1 MANQQN
7 TAEELLL
14 DVRVAEAS
22 SLYKFYLNQEKKI
35 LGAAAVVVFFTIW
48 ELVGNTFQLINPMF
62 MSAPSLIFK
71 AAVGLVSSGEIW
83 NDLKISGIELFWGYT
98 LAAAFGV
105 PFGIMVGWYKRAS
118 HVFDPFINAMNAT
131 PRVALLPLVIIWL
144 GIGIL
149 SKVGIIF
156 LGAVFPILIN
166 TRDGVKTTPHSLL
179 TCARSFGASEWMI
192 FKTVVLPS
200 TLPFI
205 LTGLRLATGRALVG
219 VMVGELYAATA
230 GIGFMITVAG
240 ATFQTDK
247 VFVGVGIFAISG
259 MILMEALT
267 RFEGRFDKWR
277 VKVGSQE

>member
-1 MANQQN
+1 MADQGS
-7 TAEELLL
+7 TAEVLL
-14 DVRVAEAS
+14 DVSVAEAS
-22 SLYKFYLNQEKKI
+22 RLYKFYLNQEKKL
-35 LGAAAVVVFFTIW
+35 LGTLAVVIFLTIW

-71 AAVGLVSSGEIW
+71 AAVQLFTSGEIW
-83 NDLKISGIELFWGYT
+83 NDLKISGIELFWGY
-98 LAAAFGV
+98 LLSVAFGI
-105 PFGIMVGWYKRAS
+105 PFGIMVGWYRRAS
-118 HVFDPFINAMNAT
+118 YLFDPFINAMNAT

-166 TRDGVKTTPHSLL
+166 TRDGVKTTPHNLL
-179 TCARSFGASEWMI
+179 TAARSFGASEWML

-247 VFVGVGIFAISG
+247 VFVGVLIFAISG
-259 MILMEALT
+259 VIMMEALT
-267 RFEGRFDKWR
+267 KVEKRFDKWR
-277 VKVGSQE
+277 VAVGAAE

>member
-1 MANQQN
+1 MANQN
-7 TAEELLL
+7 ESAEELLL
-14 DVRVAEAS
+14 DVKVAEAS
-22 SLYKFYLNQEKKI
+22 RLYKFYLNQEKKI
-35 LGAAAVVVFFTIW
+35 LGAASVTLFLITW

-62 MSAPSLIFK
+62 MSAPSLVFN
-71 AAVGLVSSGEIW
+71 AAVQLFASGEIY
-83 NDLKISGIELFWGYT
+83 NDLYISGLELFWGYF
-98 LAAAFGV
+98 LSAAVAI
-105 PFGIMVGWYKRAS
+105 PFGIMVGWYRRAS
-118 HVFDPFINAMNAT
+118 HIFDPFINAMNAT

-166 TRDGVKTTPHSLL
+166 TRDGVKTTPANLL
-179 TCARSFGASEWMI
+179 TAARSFGASEWTL

-200 TLPFI
+200 TIPFI
-205 LTGLRLATGRALVG
+205 LTGLRLGLGRAIVG

-247 VFVGVGIFAISG
+247 VFVGVLVFALTG
-259 MILMEALT
+259 MIGMDLLT
-267 RFEGRFDKWR
+267 RVESRFDKWR
-277 VKVGSQE
+277 PKVGAKE

>member
-1 MANQQN
+1 MADQNN

-35 LGAAAVVVFFTIW
+35 LGTAGVVTFLLVW

-62 MSAPSLIFK
+62 MSAPSLIWK
-71 AAVGLVSSGEIW
+71 AAVQLFSSGEIY
-83 NDLKISGIELFWGYT
+83 NDLYVSGTELFWGYF
-98 LAAAFGV
+98 LSIAVAV
-105 PFGIMVGWYKRAS
+105 PFGIAVGWYKKMS
-118 HVFDPFINAMNAT
+118 YIFDPFINAMNAT

-166 TRDGVKTTPHSLL
+166 SRDGVKTTPYNLL
-179 TCARSFGASEWMI
+179 TAARSFGASEWML

-200 TLPFI
+200 TIPFI
-205 LTGLRLATGRALVG
+205 LTGLRLGLGRAIVG

-247 VFVGVGIFAISG
+247 VFVGVLIFALTG
-259 MILMEALT
+259 MIGMELLT
-267 RFEGRFDKWR
+267 RVERRFDKWR
-277 VKVGSQE
+277 PKVGATE